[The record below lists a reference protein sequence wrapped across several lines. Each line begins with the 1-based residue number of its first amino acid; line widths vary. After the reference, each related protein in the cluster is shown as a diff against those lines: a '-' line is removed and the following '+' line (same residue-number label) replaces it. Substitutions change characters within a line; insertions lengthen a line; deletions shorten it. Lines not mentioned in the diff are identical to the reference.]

1 MAEFENNNNKITEL
15 YDYFVKRLTEI
26 EDVVFNSYIKGNIIN
41 VSFVGIRGEVL
52 LHYLEEKNIYISTGS
67 ACNAKSTKISYV
79 LDAMN
84 IDKNVA
90 EGAVRI
96 SLSKYNSVYEIDCVV
111 EEIKKGVELL
121 RKFKRR

>member
-1 MAEFENNNNKITEL
+1 
-15 YDYFVKRLTEI
+15 
-26 EDVVFNSYIKGNIIN
+26 
-41 VSFVGIRGEVL
+41 
-52 LHYLEEKNIYISTGS
+52 
-67 ACNAKSTKISYV
+67 
-79 LDAMN
+79 MN

-96 SLSKYNSVYEIDCVV
+96 SLSKYNSVDEIDCVV